1 MELFVLILIAVFIV
15 ALAAIIRIVSTEA
28 SVDELIRLQS
38 RQQQLHRLEKPLKE
52 LTTTTPD
59 YRIRFSMTMPCL
71 FPTKFI

>member
-1 MELFVLILIAVFIV
+1 MLILIAVFIV
-15 ALAAIIRIVSTEA
+15 ALAAIIRIVSTGA

-38 RQQQLHRLEKPLKE
+38 RLQQQLHRLEKPLKE

-59 YRIRFSMTMPCL
+59 YPIRFSMTMPCL